1 LNLVAEIACTIQA
14 FKHSKIAKQSGAWG
28 RGSFLRRVHGTG
40 KTAMFWDQAIE
51 TIDRAALE
59 RLQLQRLQETVR
71 RVAAHVPFYQKK
83 FAELGVKPGDIRSLA
98 DLRRL
103 PFTTSADL
111 RANYPT
117 GLLAVP
123 LDDALRLHT
132 SSGTTGKP
140 KALFFSRQDV
150 DNAAELC
157 ARSFV
162 MTGVTKRDVF
172 QNLMTY
178 GMFTG
183 ALVTH
188 YGAEKVGCLVIP
200 AGPGNSERQL
210 MLMQDFRTTFLHV
223 TPSYALYLATF
234 MEGHGVDPRRD
245 LALRKA
251 FVGAEP
257 YTEETRRKIETGL
270 GLDVYNSYGLSEM
283 NGPGVAFE
291 CEQKQGMHLWEDHFI
306 AEIIDPQTGEPVREG
321 EAGELVMTT
330 LCREAMPLLRYRTRD
345 ITSFLT
351 TLCPCGRTH
360 RRLNRIAGRSDDM
373 LIVRG
378 VNIYPQQIERVL
390 MAEPGVGRNYQIA
403 LEGLDEMTIKVEL
416 AEAGF
421 EAKVEQLMKL
431 QNHLAEK
438 LRAEILVKPRVQLL
452 PPCSLPVSDGKARR
466 VIDNRKL

>member
-1 LNLVAEIACTIQA
+1 
-14 FKHSKIAKQSGAWG
+14 
-28 RGSFLRRVHGTG
+28 
-40 KTAMFWDQAIE
+40 MFWDQQCE
-51 TIDRAALE
+51 TLDRDTLE
-59 RLQLQRLQETVR
+59 RLQLHRLQETVR
-71 RVAAHVPFYQKK
+71 RVVAHVPFYREK
-83 FAELGVKPGDIRSLA
+83 FAELGLQPDDIRSLA

-103 PFTTSADL
+103 PFTITADL

-123 LDDALRLHT
+123 YDATLRLHT

-162 MTGVTKRDVF
+162 MTGITPKDVF
-172 QNLMTY
+172 QNMMTY

-188 YGAEKVGCLVIP
+188 YGAEKIGCLVIP

-210 MLMQDFRTTFLHV
+210 LLMQDFRTTFIHL
-223 TPSYALYLATF
+223 TPSYGLYLATF
-234 MEGHGVDPRRD
+234 LEKHNVDPRRD

-257 YTEETRRKIETGL
+257 YTEETRRKIEEGL
-270 GLDVYNSYGLSEM
+270 GEDVYNSYGLSEM

-291 CEQKQGMHLWEDHFI
+291 CEHKHGMHLWEDHFLI
-306 AEIIDPQTGEPVREG
+306 EIIDPQTAEPVADG
-321 EAGELVMTT
+321 QPGELVMTT
-330 LCREAMPLLRYRTRD
+330 LTREAMPLLRYRTRD
-345 ITSFLT
+345 ITSLIPEP
-351 TLCPCGRTH
+351 CRCGRTH
-360 RRLNRIAGRSDDM
+360 RRLNRITGRSDDM

-378 VNIYPQQIERVL
+378 VNIFPQQIERIL
-390 MAEPGVGRNYQIA
+390 MAEMRVGRNYLI
-403 LEGLDEMTIKVEL
+403 LLNGLDEMTVKVEL

-421 EAKVEQLMKL
+421 DGQVEHLMKF
-431 QNHLAEK
+431 QSQLAEK
-438 LRAEILVKPRVQLL
+438 LRAEILIKPKVQFL
-452 PPCSLPVSDGKARR
+452 PPGSLPISEGKAQR
-466 VIDNRKL
+466 VIDERKM

>member
-1 LNLVAEIACTIQA
+1 
-14 FKHSKIAKQSGAWG
+14 
-28 RGSFLRRVHGTG
+28 
-40 KTAMFWDQAIE
+40 MYWDQKSE
-51 TIDRAALE
+51 TLGRAALE
-59 RLQLQRLQETVR
+59 RLQLKRLQETVR
-71 RVAAHVPFYQKK
+71 RVAAHVPFYRQK
-83 FAELGVKPGDIRSLA
+83 FAELGVRPENIRSLT

-103 PFTTSADL
+103 PFTASADL

-123 LDDALRLHT
+123 YDTTLRLHT

-150 DNAAELC
+150 ENAAELC

-162 MTGVTKRDVF
+162 MTGIMQKDVF
-172 QNLMTY
+172 QNMMTY

-188 YGAEKVGCLVIP
+188 YGAEKIGCLVIP

-210 MLMQDFRTTFLHV
+210 MLMQDFRTTFIHL
-223 TPSYALYLATF
+223 TPSYGLYLATF
-234 MEGHGVDPRRD
+234 LEKHGVDPRRD

-257 YTEETRRKIETGL
+257 YTEETRGKIEEGL
-270 GLDVYNSYGLSEM
+270 GVDVYNSYGLSEM

-291 CEQKQGMHLWEDHFI
+291 CVYKQGMHLWEDHFLI
-306 AEIIDPQTGEPVREG
+306 EIIDPQTCEPLPDG
-321 EAGELVMTT
+321 KAGELVMTT

-345 ITSFLT
+345 ITSIIT
-351 TLCPCGRTH
+351 QPCPCGRTH
-360 RRLNRIAGRSDDM
+360 RRLNRITGRSDDM

-390 MAEPGVGRNYQIA
+390 MAQSGVGRNYLIA
-403 LEGLDEMTIKVEL
+403 LEGLDEMTVKMFSVL
-416 AEAGF
+416 A
-421 EAKVEQLMKL
+421 
-431 QNHLAEK
+431 
-438 LRAEILVKPRVQLL
+438 RAF
-452 PPCSLPVSDGKARR
+452 S
-466 VIDNRKL
+466 

>member
-1 LNLVAEIACTIQA
+1 
-14 FKHSKIAKQSGAWG
+14 
-28 RGSFLRRVHGTG
+28 
-40 KTAMFWDQAIE
+40 MFWDQPIE
-51 TIDRAALE
+51 TCSRAELE
-59 RLQLQRLQETVR
+59 RLQLQRLQDTVR
-71 RVAAHVPFYQKK
+71 RVAARVPFYQQK
-83 FAELGVKPGDIRSLA
+83 FAELGVRPDDIGSLA
-98 DLRRL
+98 DLHRL
-103 PFTTSADL
+103 PFTTTADL

-117 GLLAVP
+117 GLLAVSY
-123 LDDALRLHT
+123 DETLRLHT

-150 DNAAELC
+150 NNAAELC

-162 MTGVTKRDVF
+162 MTGVTKKDVF
-172 QNLMTY
+172 QNMMTY
-178 GMFTG
+178 GLFTG

-200 AGPGNSERQL
+200 AGPGNSERQVV
-210 MLMQDFRTTFLHV
+210 LMQDFRTTLIHV
-223 TPSYALYLATF
+223 TPSYALYLASF
-234 MEGHGVDPRRD
+234 LEQHGIDPRRD

-257 YTEETRRKIETGL
+257 YTEETRGKIEQGL

-291 CEQKQGMHLWEDHFI
+291 CEHKHGMHLWEDHFLI
-306 AEIIDPQTGEPVREG
+306 ELLNPQTGEPVPDG
-321 EAGELVMTT
+321 QPGELVITT

-345 ITSFLT
+345 VTSL
-351 TLCPCGRTH
+351 LAEPCPCGRTH
-360 RRLNRIAGRSDDM
+360 RRLNRITGRSDDM

-390 MAEPGVGRNYQIA
+390 MTQPGIGHNYVIA
-403 LEGLDEMTIKVEL
+403 LEGLDEMTVKVEL

-421 EAKVEQLMKL
+421 DGQVENLMAL
-431 QNHLAEK
+431 QKQLAER
-438 LRAEILVKPRVQLL
+438 LRAEILVKPQVQLL
-452 PPCSLPVSDGKARR
+452 PPGSLPVSEGKAKR

>member
-1 LNLVAEIACTIQA
+1 
-14 FKHSKIAKQSGAWG
+14 
-28 RGSFLRRVHGTG
+28 
-40 KTAMFWDQAIE
+40 MFWDQQCE
-51 TIDRAALE
+51 TLDRDTLE
-59 RLQLQRLQETVR
+59 RLQLHRLQETVR
-71 RVAAHVPFYQKK
+71 RVAANVPFYRQK
-83 FAELGVKPGDIRSLA
+83 FAELHIQPDNIQSLA
-98 DLRRL
+98 DLSRL

-111 RANYPT
+111 RQNYPT

-123 LDDALRLHT
+123 CEATLRLHT

-140 KALFFSRQDV
+140 KALFFSRLDV

-162 MTGVTKRDVF
+162 MTGITARDVF
-172 QNLMTY
+172 QNMMTY

-188 YGAEKVGCLVIP
+188 YGAEKIGCLVIP

-210 MLMQDFRTTFLHV
+210 MLMQDFRTTFIHL
-223 TPSYALYLATF
+223 TPSYGLYLSTF
-234 MEGHGVDPRRD
+234 LEKHGIDPARD

-257 YTEETRRKIETGL
+257 YTEETRRKIEEGL

-291 CEQKQGMHLWEDHFI
+291 CVHKSGMHLWEDHFLM
-306 AEIIDPQTGEPVREG
+306 EIINPQTGEPVPDG
-321 EAGELVMTT
+321 EPGELVLTT

-345 ITSFLT
+345 ITSLIPGC
-351 TLCPCGRTH
+351 CPCGRTH
-360 RRLNRIAGRSDDM
+360 RRLNRITGRSDDM
-373 LIVRG
+373 FIVRG

-390 MAEPGVGRNYQIA
+390 MAQKGVGRNYVITLA
-403 LEGLDEMTIKVEL
+403 GYDEMTVKVEL

-421 EAKVEQLMKL
+421 DGQVEHLVKFQG
-431 QNHLAEK
+431 QLAEK
-438 LRAEILVKPRVQLL
+438 LRTEILIKPRIEFL
-452 PPCSLPVSDGKARR
+452 PPGSLPVNEGKARR
-466 VIDNRKL
+466 VIDERKM